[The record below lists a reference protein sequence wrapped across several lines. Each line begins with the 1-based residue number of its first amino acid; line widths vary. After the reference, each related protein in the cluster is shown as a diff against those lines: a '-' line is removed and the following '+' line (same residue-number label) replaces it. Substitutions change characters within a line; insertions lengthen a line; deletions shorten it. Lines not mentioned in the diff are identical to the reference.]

1 MTVETI
7 DSSTHRLDLLAHFDT
22 CRPCASLFA
31 FARDRQ
37 DRDALDA
44 WRRQLAA
51 HLAADRERRDYD
63 HEVLARLATYR
74 RARRENEVA

>member
-1 MTVETI
+1 MAAETI
-7 DSSTHRLDLLAHFDT
+7 DSSTHRLDLLAHVDA
-22 CRPCASLFA
+22 CRPCSSLYEY
-31 FARDRQ
+31 AREHEDLE
-37 DRDALDA
+37 ALDA
-44 WRRQLAA
+44 WRQQLAA